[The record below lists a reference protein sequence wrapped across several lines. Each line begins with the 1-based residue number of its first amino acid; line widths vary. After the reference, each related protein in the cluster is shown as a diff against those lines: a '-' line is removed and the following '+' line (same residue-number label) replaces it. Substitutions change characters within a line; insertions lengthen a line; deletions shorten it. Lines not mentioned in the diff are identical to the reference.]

1 MTNRQN
7 LQQAVRWALATVTA
21 TAAVP
26 ALHAQ
31 TAPAQAEAAAAPLA
45 EVVVTGSRIKT
56 PNETAIS
63 PITTVSATDIQE
75 TGLTRVEDVLNN
87 LPMVFAGMN
96 STVSNGSTGT
106 ATVDLRGLGANRTL
120 VLVNSRRLG
129 PGDATGNNSADI
141 NQIPTALIE
150 RVDVLTGGASSVYGA
165 DAVAGVVNFI
175 LNTHFEGVKID
186 TTYDFYQHNN
196 NDSSIQSVVTAAGDT
211 LPPGNV
217 NTGFD
222 KTVSILVGSNFADN
236 KGNATAYMTYDNQAA
251 TLESQYDYSA
261 CTLGNVNG
269 AGNPFGGYVC
279 GGSGT
284 SAHGEFLGYG
294 NKGAIF
300 DDTVDPTTG
309 VFRPFTNADL
319 YNYGAI
325 NYYLRP
331 NERWTAGTFVNYDIN
346 SHVTGYMDIMW
357 TRNNSSAQ
365 IAASGAFFT
374 SVFVPCVDPLMT
386 AQEESIV
393 CAPGNA
399 AAQAAAGLQTSETVN
414 GTTYPGTSFYL
425 GRRNVEG
432 LAPRTTIFTS
442 NSIHLTTGIKGDFG
456 DAWTYDVYAQRSTVD
471 DANDTINYLSE
482 PGVIAAIN
490 VITGPA
496 LLPNGLANPN
506 AGKPE
511 CVATYTGTSTN
522 CVPWNVWHPGGVTPS
537 QLASLYVPLLDEGNV
552 VENVV
557 SGSVTGDL
565 SKYGVK
571 LPTAD
576 DGMQLNVGA
585 EYRSEYSNFSP
596 DELEQEGTLAA
607 EGVGGAS
614 TPQAGDFHVSELFTE
629 MNLPLVQHAPF
640 ADSLAMDAGY
650 RYSSYTIG
658 FNTSTYKLGL
668 EWAPVKDIRFRTSY
682 QRAVRAP
689 NILEL
694 FQPQT
699 GALDG
704 TEDPCAGAT
713 PAYSPAQCAHTGVS
727 AAQYGHI
734 GPNPAGQY
742 NGVDGGN
749 PDLKPEVADT
759 YGVGFVLQPRVL
771 PNLSVSVDYFDIKI
785 KDVINTIGENTILN
799 DCATTGNPFFC
810 TLIHRSAGNGS
821 LWLNPYGTPNAG
833 YAFDVTQNLGSLSTK
848 GVDVKA
854 SYRQPLPA
862 LGSLFFSLEGTYLD
876 SLASQPLPGGAS
888 YDCVGLFGGTCG
900 APNSKWRHVVNA
912 TWSTPWD
919 ALNMTLRWRYIG
931 SADSQETS
939 SNPQLSGVVPGVAS
953 VPAYNYLDMTAD
965 WALYKSIRMQVGI
978 NNIFDKNPPLFIGT
992 DCPVSATGPAQSDCN
1007 GNTFAGTYDALG
1019 RYIFIHLSAQF

>member
-1 MTNRQN
+1 MANSRS
-7 LQQAVRWALATVTA
+7 LQQAVRFALATVTA
-21 TAAVP
+21 AAGVST
-26 ALHAQ
+26 LHAQ
-31 TAPAQAEAAAAPLA
+31 TAPAQANTTAAPLA

-63 PITTVSATDIQE
+63 PITTVSAADIQA

-96 STVSNGSTGT
+96 STVSNGSDGT

-120 VLVNSRRLG
+120 VLINGRRLG
-129 PGDATGNNSADI
+129 PGGDGGTNVSDI

-186 TTYDFYQHNN
+186 ATYDFYQHNN
-196 NDSSIQSVVTAAGDT
+196 NDSGIQSVVTAAGDA
-211 LPPGNV
+211 LPSSSV
-217 NTGFD
+217 DTSFD
-222 KTVSILVGSNFADN
+222 KNVSIIMGSNFADN
-236 KGNATAYMTYDNQAA
+236 KGNATAYLTYDNQAP
-251 TLESQYDYSA
+251 TLESKYDYSA

-269 AGNPFGGYVC
+269 AGNPFGGYAC
-279 GGSGT
+279 GGSST
-284 SAHGEFLGYG
+284 SAHGRFLAYG
-294 NKGAIF
+294 ATGLLF
-300 DDTVDPTTG
+300 DDTVDANTG
-309 VFRPFTNADL
+309 VFRPFTDADL

-346 SHVTGYMDIMW
+346 SHVTAYMNIMW
-357 TRNNSSAQ
+357 TRNNSTAQ
-365 IAASGAFFT
+365 IAASGSFFT
-374 SVFVPCVDPLMT
+374 SVFVPCADPLMT
-386 AQEESIV
+386 AQEASVV
-393 CAPGNA
+393 CAAGNA
-399 AAQAAAGLQTSETVN
+399 ASQAAAGLQTSETVN
-414 GTTYPGTSFYL
+414 GTVYPGASFYL

-432 LAPRTTIFTS
+432 LPRTTIFS
-442 NSIHLTTGIKGDFG
+442 SDSIHLTTGLKGDFS

-471 DANDTINYLSE
+471 DATDTINYLSE
-482 PGVIAAIN
+482 PGVIAAMN

-496 LLPNGLANPN
+496 LLPNGLPNPS

-511 CVATYTGTSTN
+511 CVAAYTGTTPG
-522 CVPWNVWHPGGVTPS
+522 CVPWNVWTPGGVTQA
-537 QLASLYVPLLDEGNV
+537 QLATLYIPQEDQGSV

-565 SKYGVK
+565 GKYGVK

-576 DGMQLNVGA
+576 DGMQFNIGA
-585 EYRSEYSNFSP
+585 EYRSESSAFNP
-596 DELEQEGTLAA
+596 DLAEEEA
-607 EGVGGAS
+607 IGEGVGGPA
-614 TPQAGDFHVSELFTE
+614 TPVQGDFHVSEMFTE
-629 MNLPLVQHAPF
+629 MNLPLVQHAPGVE
-640 ADSLAMDAGY
+640 SLALDAGY

-668 EWAPVKDIRFRTSY
+668 EWAPVKDIRFRGSY

-689 NILEL
+689 NIFEL
-694 FQPQT
+694 YNPQSV
-699 GALDG
+699 GLDG

-713 PAYSPAQCAHTGVS
+713 PSFSQAQCAFTGVS

-742 NGVDGGN
+742 NGLGGGN

-771 PNLSVSVDYFDIKI
+771 PNLSISVDYFDIKI
-785 KDVINTIGENTILN
+785 KDVINGIGENTILSN
-799 DCATTGNPFFC
+799 CATSGNPLFC
-810 TLIHRSAGNGS
+810 SLIHRQPGTGS
-821 LWLNPYGTPNAG
+821 LWLTPAG
-833 YAFDVTQNLGSLSTK
+833 FVTDTLQNLGSLSTK
-848 GVDVKA
+848 GVDAKA

-862 LGSLFFSLEGTYLD
+862 LGSLLFSLEGTYLD
-876 SLASQPLPGGAS
+876 SLATQPLPNGAS

-900 APNSKWRHVVNA
+900 APNSKWRHVFNA

-919 ALNMTLRWRYIG
+919 ALNITLRWRYIG

-953 VPAYNYLDMTAD
+953 VSAYNYLDLTAD
-965 WALYKSIRMQVGI
+965 WALYKSIRMQVGV
-978 NNIFDKNPPLFIGT
+978 NNLFDKNPPLFIGT
-992 DCPVSATGPAQSDCN
+992 DCPVISTGPSGSDCN

-1019 RYIFIHLSAQF
+1019 RYIFVHLSAQF

>member
-1 MTNRQN
+1 MAKSRS
-7 LQQAVRWALATVTA
+7 LQQAVRFALATVVA
-21 TAAVP
+21 TAGVST
-26 ALHAQ
+26 LHAQ
-31 TAPAQAEAAAAPLA
+31 TAPAQDNTTAAPLA
-45 EVVVTGSRIKT
+45 EVVVTGSRIST

-63 PITTVSATDIQE
+63 PITTVSAADIQA

-120 VLVNSRRLG
+120 VLVNNRRLG
-129 PGDATGNNSADI
+129 PGDDTGANSADI

-186 TTYDFYQHNN
+186 TSYNFYQHNN
-196 NDSSIQSVVTAAGDT
+196 NDSSIQSVVTAAGDA
-211 LPPGNV
+211 LPSSSV
-217 NTGFD
+217 DTGFD
-222 KTVSILVGSNFADN
+222 KNVSIVVGSNFADN

-251 TLESQYDYSA
+251 TLESKFDYSA

-294 NKGAIF
+294 NNGSTLF
-300 DDTVDPTTG
+300 DDTVDPHTG
-309 VFRPFTNADL
+309 LFRQFTGADL

-346 SHVTGYMDIMW
+346 PSMTAYMDVMW
-357 TRNNSSAQ
+357 ARNTTDAQ
-365 IAASGAFFT
+365 IAASGSFFT
-374 SVFVPCVDPLMT
+374 SVFVPCADPLMT
-386 AQEESIV
+386 AQEMSVV

-399 AAQAAAGLQTSETVN
+399 ASQAAAGLQTSETVN

-432 LAPRTTIFTS
+432 LAPRTAEQQS
-442 NSIHLTTGIKGDFG
+442 DSIHLTTGLKGGFA
-456 DAWTYDVYAQRSTVD
+456 DAWTYDVYAQRSMVD
-471 DANDTINYLSE
+471 GSDDNINFLYT
-482 PGVIAAIN
+482 PGVINAMN

-496 LLPNGLANPN
+496 LLPNGQKNPN
-506 AGKPE
+506 AGQPE

-522 CVPWNVWHPGGVTPS
+522 CVPWNVWVPGGVTPS
-537 QLASLYVPLLDEGNV
+537 QLASLYIPLEDQGNV
-552 VENVV
+552 IENVV

-565 SKYGVK
+565 GKYGVK

-576 DGMQLNVGA
+576 DGMQVNVGA
-585 EYRSEYSNFSP
+585 EYRSEASVVNP
-596 DELEQEGTLAA
+596 DYLEQQGSNAA
-607 EGVGGAS
+607 EGSGGPAV
-614 TPQAGDFHVSELFTE
+614 TVEGNFHVSEMFTE

-650 RYSSYTIG
+650 RYSSYTLG
-658 FNTSTYKLGL
+658 FNTNTYKVGL

-682 QRAVRAP
+682 NRAVRAP

-694 FQPQT
+694 YSPQAV
-699 GALDG
+699 ALDG

-713 PAYSPAQCAHTGVS
+713 PSFSATQCAHTGVS
-727 AAQYGHI
+727 ATQYGHI

-742 NGVDGGN
+742 NGLDGGN
-749 PDLKPEVADT
+749 PNLQPEIADT

-785 KDVINTIGENTILN
+785 KDVINDIGENTILN
-799 DCATTGNPFFC
+799 ECAETGNPVFC
-810 TLIHRSAGNGS
+810 NLIHRSPGTGS
-821 LWLNPYGTPNAG
+821 LWLSNTGPSAG
-833 YAFDVTQNLGSLSTK
+833 YVTDIEQNLGSLSTK

-862 LGSLFFSLEGTYLD
+862 LGSLLLSIEGTYLD
-876 SLASQPLPGGAS
+876 SLATAPLPGGPS

-900 APNSKWRHVVNA
+900 APDSKWRHVVNA

-919 ALNMTLRWRYIG
+919 AMNITLRWRYIG

-939 SNPQLSGVVPGVAS
+939 SNPQLAGVVPGVAS
-953 VPAYNYLDMTAD
+953 VSAYNYLDLTAD
-965 WALYKSIRMQVGI
+965 WALYKSLRMQVGV
-978 NNIFDKNPPLFIGT
+978 NNIFDKDPPLFIGA
-992 DCPVSATGPAQSDCN
+992 DCPVLATGPGQSSCN
-1007 GNTFAGTYDALG
+1007 GNTFPGTYDALG

>member
-1 MTNRQN
+1 MMKSGS
-7 LQQAVRWALATVTA
+7 LQQAVRYALAM
-21 TAAVP
+21 AAGCAAIP
-26 ALHAQ
+26 AVDAQ

-45 EVVVTGSRIKT
+45 EVVVTGSRLQT

-63 PITTVSATDIQE
+63 PITTVSAADIQA

-96 STVSNGSTGT
+96 STVSNGSDGT
-106 ATVDLRGLGANRTL
+106 ATVDLRGLGAQRTL
-120 VLVNSRRLG
+120 VLVNGRRLG
-129 PGDATGNNSADI
+129 PGGDVGLNTSDI

-186 TTYDFYQHNN
+186 ATYDFYQHNN
-196 NDSSIQSVVTAAGDT
+196 NDNGIQSVLAAAGDAV
-211 LPPGNV
+211 PPGNV

-222 KTVSILVGSNFADN
+222 KTISIIMGSNFADN
-236 KGNATAYMTYDNQAA
+236 KGNATAYLTYDNQAA
-251 TLESQYDYSA
+251 VTEGQYDYAA
-261 CTLGNVNG
+261 CTLAN
-269 AGNPFGGYVC
+269 ANPAPPPAPFTGYAC

-294 NKGAIF
+294 KGVNGPLF
-300 DDTVDPTTG
+300 DNTVDPNTG
-309 VFRPFTNADL
+309 IFRQFTAADL

-346 SHVTGYMDIMW
+346 PNMTVYTDIMW
-357 TRNNSSAQ
+357 MRNNSAAQ
-365 IAASGAFFT
+365 IAASGSFFT
-374 SVFVPCVDPLMT
+374 PVFVPCADPLMT
-386 AQEESIV
+386 AQEMSVV
-393 CAPGNA
+393 CAPGNGT
-399 AAQAAAGLQTSETVN
+399 AQNGLGLQTSETVN
-414 GTTYPGTSFYL
+414 GVNYPGATFYL

-432 LAPRTTIFTS
+432 LPRTTLFTS
-442 NSIHLTTGIKGDFG
+442 DSIHLTTGVKGSLG

-471 DANDTINYLSE
+471 VDDDTINYLST
-482 PGVIAAIN
+482 PGVTAAMN

-511 CVATYTGTSTN
+511 CVAAYTGTIPG
-522 CVPWNVWHPGGVTPS
+522 CVPWNVWKPGGVTQQ
-537 QLASLYVPLLDEGNV
+537 QLASLYIPLEDQGNV

-565 SKYGVK
+565 GKYGVK

-576 DGMQLNVGA
+576 DGMQFNVGA
-585 EYRSEYSNFSP
+585 EYRSESSVVNT
-596 DELEQEGTLAA
+596 DLAEQDDIG
-607 EGVGGAS
+607 EGVGGPA
-614 TPQAGDFHVSELFTE
+614 PPVAGSFHVSEAFTE

-650 RYSSYTIG
+650 RYSSYTTG
-658 FNTSTYKLGL
+658 FNTNTYKLGL

-682 QRAVRAP
+682 NRAVRAP
-689 NILEL
+689 NISEL
-694 FQPQT
+694 YTPQAT
-699 GALDG
+699 ALDG
-704 TEDPCAGAT
+704 TEDPCAGTT
-713 PAYSPAQCAHTGVS
+713 PAFSPTQCAHTGVS

-734 GPNPAGQY
+734 GLNPAGQY
-742 NGVDGGN
+742 NGLDGGN
-749 PDLKPEVADT
+749 PTLKPEVADS

-785 KDVINTIGENTILN
+785 KDVINDIGENTILN
-799 DCATTGNPFFC
+799 ECGQTGNPLFC
-810 TLIHRSAGNGS
+810 SLIHRQPGNGS
-821 LWLNPYGTPNAG
+821 LWLTPAG
-833 YAFDVTQNLGSLSTK
+833 FVTDTLQNLGSLSTK
-848 GVDVKA
+848 GVDLKA

-862 LGSLFFSLEGTYLD
+862 LGSLLLSLEGTHLD
-876 SLASQPLPGGAS
+876 SLATQPLPGGPS
-888 YDCVGLFGGTCG
+888 FDCVGLYGGTCG
-900 APNSKWRHVVNA
+900 APNSKWRHVFNG

-919 ALNMTLRWRYIG
+919 ALNVTLRWRYIG
-931 SADSQETS
+931 SGASQETS
-939 SNPQLSGVVPGVAS
+939 SNPQLAGIPPGVAS

-965 WALYKSIRMQVGI
+965 WALYKSIRMQIGV
-978 NNIFDKNPPLFIGT
+978 NNIFDKNPPLFNGT
-992 DCPVSATGPAQSDCN
+992 DCPVLSTGASDADCN
-1007 GNTFAGTYDALG
+1007 GNTWAGTYDALG

>member
-1 MTNRQN
+1 MATSRS
-7 LQQAVRWALATVTA
+7 LQQAVRFALATVTA
-21 TAAVP
+21 TAGVTT
-26 ALHAQ
+26 LHAQ
-31 TAPAQAEAAAAPLA
+31 AAPAQAETTAAPLA
-45 EVVVTGSRIKT
+45 EVVVTGSRIQT

-63 PITTVSATDIQE
+63 PITTVSATDIQA

-106 ATVDLRGLGANRTL
+106 ASVDLRGLGANRTL
-120 VLVNSRRLG
+120 VLVNGRRLG
-129 PGDATGNNSADI
+129 PGQDSGTNEADI

-186 TTYDFYQHNN
+186 TSYNFYQHNN
-196 NDSSIQSVVTAAGDT
+196 NDNGIQSVVTGAGDV

-222 KTVSILVGSNFADN
+222 KNVSIIVGSNFADN
-236 KGNATAYMTYDNQAA
+236 KGNATAYLTYDNQGA

-261 CTLGNVNG
+261 CTLGNANG

-284 SAHGEFLGYG
+284 SAHGEFLGLG
-294 NKGAIF
+294 NTSSGTVF
-300 DDTVDPTTG
+300 DDTVDPNTG

-325 NYYLRP
+325 NFFLRP
-331 NERWTAGTFVNYDIN
+331 NERWTAGTFLNYDIN
-346 SHVTGYMDIMW
+346 PNVTAYMDIMW
-357 TRNNSSAQ
+357 TRNTTAAQ
-365 IAASGAFFT
+365 IAASGSFF
-374 SVFVPCVDPLMT
+374 SPVFVPCADPLLS
-386 AQEESIV
+386 AQEASVI

-399 AAQAAAGLQTSETVN
+399 AAQAAAGFQTGETVN
-414 GTTYPGTSFYL
+414 GTTYPGASFYL

-432 LAPRTTIFTS
+432 LPRITNQQS
-442 NSIHLTTGIKGDFG
+442 DSIHLTTGLKGGFA

-471 DANDTINYLSE
+471 ASE
-482 PGVIAAIN
+482 DIVNFLYTPAVTAAMN

-496 LLPNGLANPN
+496 LLPNGQKNPN
-506 AGKPE
+506 AGQPE
-511 CVATYTGTSTN
+511 CVAAYTGTIPG
-522 CVPWNVWHPGGVTPS
+522 CVPWNVWHPGGVTQS
-537 QLASLYVPLLDEGNV
+537 QLASLYVPQEDQGNV

-565 SKYGVK
+565 GKYGVK
-571 LPTAD
+571 LPTAE
-576 DGMQLNVGA
+576 DGMQFNVGA
-585 EYRSEYSNFSP
+585 EYRSESSVVNP
-596 DELEQEGTLAA
+596 DFIEQQGAAAGEGD
-607 EGVGGAS
+607 GGPA
-614 TPQAGDFHVSELFTE
+614 TPVAGDFHVSEMFTE

-650 RYSSYTIG
+650 RYSSYTMG

-682 QRAVRAP
+682 NRAVRAP

-694 FQPQT
+694 YSPQ
-699 GALDG
+699 AVSLDG
-704 TEDPCAGAT
+704 TEDPCAGTT
-713 PAYSPAQCAHTGVS
+713 PSFSPTQCAHTGVS

-734 GPNPAGQY
+734 SVNPAGQY
-742 NGVDGGN
+742 NGFTGGN
-749 PDLKPEVADT
+749 PDLKPETADT

-785 KDVINTIGENTILN
+785 KDVINGIGENTILEN
-799 DCATTGNPFFC
+799 CATTDNPLFC
-810 TLIHRSAGNGS
+810 SLIHRSPGNGS
-821 LWLNPYGTPNAG
+821 LWLSQYGPSAG
-833 YAFDVTQNLGSLSTK
+833 YVVDTTQNLGSLSTK
-848 GVDVKA
+848 GVDAKA

-862 LGSLFFSLEGTYLD
+862 LGSLLLSLEGTYLK
-876 SLASQPLPGGAS
+876 SLATQPFPGGPS

-900 APNSKWRHVVNA
+900 APNSKWRHVMNA

-919 ALNMTLRWRYIG
+919 ALNITLRWRYIG

-939 SNPQLSGVVPGVAS
+939 SNPQLAGVVPGVAS
-953 VPAYNYLDMTAD
+953 VSAYNYLDMTAD

-992 DCPVSATGPAQSDCN
+992 DCPVIATGPSASDCN